1 MTLAFK
7 VLKWVNLSSCM
18 TYLEA
23 MSISNVDEEAGQS
36 ALSSEHDKACHGS
49 MLKKTRSN
57 KFTIVVVA
65 TVIILSCNTH

>member
-7 VLKWVNLSSCM
+7 VLKWVNLSWCM

-23 MSISNVDEEAGQS
+23 MSISNADEEAGQF
-36 ALSSEHDKACHGS
+36 ALSSEHDKECHGS

-57 KFTIVVVA
+57 KFTVVVVVA
-65 TVIILSCNTH
+65 TVII